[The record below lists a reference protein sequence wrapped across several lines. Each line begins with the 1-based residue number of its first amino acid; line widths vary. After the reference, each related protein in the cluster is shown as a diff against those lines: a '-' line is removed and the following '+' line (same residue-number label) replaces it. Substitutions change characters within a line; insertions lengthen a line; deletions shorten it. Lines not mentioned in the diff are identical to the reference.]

1 MSLFK
6 KKVKKEAATVPAVEP
21 KSFVIIKNAP
31 EKVDYMNDFAS
42 LPKSYGTKKYF
53 ELPTTPSRPTASPR
67 R

>member
-31 EKVDYMNDFAS
+31 
-42 LPKSYGTKKYF
+42 
-53 ELPTTPSRPTASPR
+53 ASPTR
-67 R
+67 RKT